1 MYMYFQY
8 KFFYIFYT
16 NEIFYVL
23 YVIYLCINKL
33 FSHFHTHLRLH
44 ERNTVSVA
52 IIVDVLQFFEN
63 PHALL
68 AVFGI

>member
-16 NEIFYVL
+16 NEIFYVSRK
-23 YVIYLCINKL
+23 KL
-33 FSHFHTHLRLH
+33 FSHFYTHLSLH

>member
-16 NEIFYVL
+16 NEIFYVSR
-23 YVIYLCINKL
+23 NKL
-33 FSHFHTHLRLH
+33 FSHFYTHLRLH
-44 ERNTVSVA
+44 ERDTVSVA